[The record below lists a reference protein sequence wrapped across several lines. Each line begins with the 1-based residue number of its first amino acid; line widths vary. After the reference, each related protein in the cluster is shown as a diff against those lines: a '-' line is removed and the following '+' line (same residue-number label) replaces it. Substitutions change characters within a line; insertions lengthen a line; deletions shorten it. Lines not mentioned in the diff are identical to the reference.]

1 MCDHLRHHTQAHRLG
16 EVPFES
22 MQSTFLYW
30 ALCQNSKRP
39 KPSWQHK
46 TTQNSLQHHC
56 IGSEKG
62 APLSQ
67 SEVVLLVFMWKHTQ
81 HCELLLREPKV
92 SNQCPALCS
101 SRLWWRRCQMKAP
114 SLWLAQMTTHSV
126 ILYMGDF
133 AATLLNSQNATRKHL
148 PRGRSVHDIHR
159 KWLTCRAWRSG
170 LRTQQKRPTCTFSSE
185 KNLCSR
191 VKIPGWRDIAVHRQ
205 H

>member
-1 MCDHLRHHTQAHRLG
+1 MIIWGITLRLIVWVRFYLNLCSPLFCIEHYVRTVKGQSQAGNTKQAH
-16 EVPFES
+16 
-22 MQSTFLYW
+22 Y
-30 ALCQNSKRP
+30 C
-39 KPSWQHK
+39 
-46 TTQNSLQHHC
+46 LQHHC

-81 HCELLLREPKV
+81 HCELLLRESKV

-101 SRLWWRRCQMKAP
+101 SKLWWRRCQMKAP
-114 SLWLAQMTTHSV
+114 SLWPAQLTTHSV

-133 AATLLNSQNATRKHL
+133 AATLLNSQNATRKRL
-148 PRGRSVHDIHR
+148 PRGWSVHDIHR